1 MNAAVQHKQ
10 EAFEAIDRAASA
22 YAGARDELRQVLLT
36 LREEI
41 ARVSDAHRPH
51 VIAALDQAVNA
62 REHLRALVDANR
74 EVFDSPKSQ
83 QLHGI
88 KVGLRKQPGQLTYAD
103 EQAVIDL
110 IRKKLPAK
118 AGGLIKVSESIIA
131 AAIKALPANE
141 LAAIGCSITDVAD
154 EVIVDAVQ
162 GEIDKLLSA
171 ITSDAATGSDDFKR
185 AAKAAKGLR

>member
-62 REHLRALVDANR
+62 REHLRGLIDANR
-74 EVFDSPKSQ
+74 AVFDNPKSQ

-185 AAKAAKGLR
+185 AAKAAKGLK

>member
-1 MNAAVQHKQ
+1 MNAAVQQKQ
-10 EAFEAIDRAASA
+10 EAFEAIDRAAAA
-22 YAGARDELRQVLLT
+22 YAGARDELRQALLN
-36 LREEI
+36 LREAI
-41 ARVSDAHRPH
+41 ARVSEEHRPGI
-51 VIAALDQAVNA
+51 IAALDQAVNA

-74 EVFDSPKSQ
+74 AVFGQPKSQ

-118 AGGLIKVSESIIA
+118 ADGLIKVSEAIIA
-131 AAIKALPANE
+131 AAVKALPANE

-162 GEIDKLLSA
+162 GEIDKLLTA
-171 ITSDAATGSDDFKR
+171 ITSEAATGSDDFKR

>member
-1 MNAAVQHKQ
+1 MNTAVQQKQ

-22 YAGARDELRQVLLT
+22 YAGARDELRQALLT

-41 ARVSDAHRPH
+41 ARVSDTHRPGI
-51 VIAALDQAVNA
+51 IAALDQAVNT
-62 REHLRALVDANR
+62 REHLRGLIDAHR
-74 EVFDSPKSQ
+74 AVFDHPKSQ

-88 KVGLRKQPGQLTYAD
+88 KVGLRKQPGKLTFGD
-103 EQAVIDL
+103 EHAVIQL
-110 IRKKLPAK
+110 IRKKLPSK
-118 AGGLIKVSESIIA
+118 ADGLIQVSESIVA
-131 AAIKALPANE
+131 AAVKALPANE

-171 ITSDAATGSDDFKR
+171 ITSDAATGTDDFKR
-185 AAKAAKGLR
+185 AAKAAKGLK